1 MNNSIALNLAFS
13 IIAAAGLY
21 GCAGS
26 TPQPA
31 AATESSVQTTQP
43 AAATESSV
51 QTAQSATTAETEHLQ
66 DSGNTN
72 AGEQTENHETVQA
85 VDENQVVENV
95 PDGEIENS
103 KITEQNQTVTTETIT
118 SKTIAHETVIVTPDG
133 SETSAGTEQPDFRSE
148 VQKLIDAGDF
158 VTARRTAL
166 DNLKSKKSDDREFW
180 VAVEADPLLNETLD
194 ESVKPHGTNS
204 LSALGGGS
212 TVSLKYQDSADES
225 AKAAIKPD
233 QDLRQTMYRSEIAYY
248 RLCQILGC
256 SFDTP
261 VTRPVRWTK
270 SDFNTLYNASTS
282 KKNAGYRS
290 KFEHLIWADEGGNK
304 VLYAAYKEWIPTF
317 IGFPIEV
324 TAAWTIYQ
332 RPGTTNYPDLKTFYK
347 NVLAGGRPN
356 AMHDLNKLVEYSG
369 NLTTRDILQ
378 QLSDLTLIDYLT
390 NNWDRY
396 SGAQDNYGANCHFQ
410 PGGIIAIDN
419 GAALPAWHAPRVVKR
434 LNMVQ
439 TFSRDLVYNLRVLDP
454 DKLLQHLIP
463 NPTKEELKSYQRFK
477 ERRDEALK
485 YINGLINK
493 YGEDK
498 VLIY

>member
-1 MNNSIALNLAFS
+1 MKNHFALNLVLS
-13 IIAAAGLY
+13 IAAVSGLY

-26 TPQPA
+26 KPQPA
-31 AATESSVQTTQP
+31 AATESSAHTVQP
-43 AAATESSV
+43 ANTVESQNDANVENSNDTEQTAQQTASASDEEQSV
-51 QTAQSATTAETEHLQ
+51 QTETTNAEDSNNIQQNQPVELQNATQATTAAA
-66 DSGNTN
+66 SAN
-72 AGEQTENHETVQA
+72 
-85 VDENQVVENV
+85 
-95 PDGEIENS
+95 
-103 KITEQNQTVTTETIT
+103 K
-118 SKTIAHETVIVTPDG
+118 HETVIVTPENTE
-133 SETSAGTEQPDFRSE
+133 SSAGNEQPDLRSE
-148 VQKLIDAGDF
+148 FQKLMDAGDF
-158 VTARRTAL
+158 AAARKLAL
-166 DNLKSKKSDDREFW
+166 DNLKSKKANDREFW
-180 VAVEADPLLNETLD
+180 AAVEADPLLNETLD
-194 ESVKPHGTNS
+194 ATVKPHGTNS

-324 TAAWTIYQ
+324 TSAWTIYQ
-332 RPGTTNYPDLKTFYK
+332 RPGTTKYPDLNTFYK

-356 AMHDLNKLVEYSG
+356 AMHDLNKLIEYSG
-369 NLTTRDILQ
+369 DLTTRDILQ

-454 DKLLQHLIP
+454 DKLLEHLIP
-463 NPTKEELKSYQRFK
+463 NPTKEELKSYERFK
-477 ERRDEALK
+477 ERRAEALK
-485 YINGLINK
+485 YIDGLINK
-493 YGEDK
+493 FGEDK

>member
-1 MNNSIALNLAFS
+1 MKNHFALNLVLSFVAVT
-13 IIAAAGLY
+13 GLY

-26 TPQPA
+26 KPQPV
-31 AATESSVQTTQP
+31 AATESAVQTVQP
-43 AAATESSV
+43 ANSGEIQDDAAAQNTNDSGLTAQQTASVSDEVQSAQTDAVNDNTSENTQQIQVVATSGEAQSVTAATAHP
-51 QTAQSATTAETEHLQ
+51 T
-66 DSGNTN
+66 
-72 AGEQTENHETVQA
+72 
-85 VDENQVVENV
+85 
-95 PDGEIENS
+95 
-103 KITEQNQTVTTETIT
+103 
-118 SKTIAHETVIVTPDG
+118 HETVIVTPENSDA
-133 SETSAGTEQPDFRSE
+133 SAGVELPDFRSE
-148 VQKLIDAGDF
+148 FQKLMDAGDF
-158 VTARRTAL
+158 AAARKVAL
-166 DNLKSKKSDDREFW
+166 DNLKSKKTDDRDFW
-180 VAVEADPLLNETLD
+180 AAVEADPLLNETLD
-194 ESVKPHGTNS
+194 ATVRPHGTNS

-290 KFEHLIWADEGGNK
+290 KFEHLIWANEGGNK

-324 TAAWTIYQ
+324 TSAWTIYE
-332 RPGTTNYPDLKTFYK
+332 RPGTTKYPDLRTFYK
-347 NVLAGGRPN
+347 NILAGGRTN
-356 AMHDLNKLVEYSG
+356 AMHDLSKLIEYTG
-369 NLTTRDILQ
+369 DLTTRDILQ

-434 LNMVQ
+434 LNLVQ
-439 TFSRDLVYNLRVLDP
+439 TFSRDLVYNLRALDP
-454 DKLLQHLIP
+454 DKLLEHLIP
-463 NPTKEELKSYQRFK
+463 NPTKEELKSYERFK
-477 ERRDEALK
+477 ERRAEALK